1 MRSMSDPMDREGNE
15 TRAIHALVDFR
26 GKDVLEI
33 GCGNGRM
40 TWRYADLAATVV
52 ALDPFAGDIERAQ
65 ANVPYHLRTKVQFHC
80 ADAVTADFEL
90 GSFDVVVFSR
100 SI

>member
-1 MRSMSDPMDREGNE
+1 MSDPMDREGNE
-15 TRAIHALVDFR
+15 TRTIHALVDFR

-52 ALDPFAGDIERAQ
+52 ALDPFADDIERAR
-65 ANVPYHLRTKVQFHC
+65 ANIPDHLRTKVQFQC
-80 ADAVTADFEL
+80 ADVVTTDMAP